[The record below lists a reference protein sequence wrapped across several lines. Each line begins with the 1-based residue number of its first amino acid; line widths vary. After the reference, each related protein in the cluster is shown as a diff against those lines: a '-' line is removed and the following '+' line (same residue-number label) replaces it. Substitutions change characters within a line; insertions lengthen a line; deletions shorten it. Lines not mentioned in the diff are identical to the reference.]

1 MITVKVH
8 ASVARTQVQLNKE
21 GDVPRAVFSREF
33 RFASLP
39 FPGTGLLLPMHGDQV
54 VQSVVRAVTQDL
66 SHDPPAINLIAE
78 VPGLPTVPFEQL
90 SAMFTEIGWERAQGD
105 QVIV

>member
-8 ASVARTQVQLNKE
+8 ASIARTQVQIGKDGE
-21 GDVPRAVFSREF
+21 VPRAVFSKRF
-33 RFASLP
+33 RLAALP
-39 FPGTGLLLPMHGDQV
+39 VPGVGLLLPMHGDQV

-66 SHDPPAINLIAE
+66 SHDPPAIHLIAE